1 MVWLCC
7 RKRVAVVRSGLFVA
21 VGLGSALGA
30 ILRFSVSLW
39 LATADTTLPLATLV
53 VNIIGSFWIG
63 CYASLTGE
71 GGRWQV
77 SVWQKQ
83 FMLSGVCAGFTTFSV
98 FSLEMQQLLQSG
110 RFTLASVYLL
120 VSAVL
125 WLAACWAGLTLGDR
139 INRGSS
145 SDKGANGV

>member
-1 MVWLCC
+1 MLSVL
-7 RKRVAVVRSGLFVA
+7 RPGLFVA
-21 VGLGSALGA
+21 VGMGSALGA
-30 ILRFSVSLW
+30 GLRLAMSLL
-39 LATADTTLPLATLV
+39 LATSADSSTPLMLPLATLV

-98 FSLEMQQLLQSG
+98 FSLEMLQLLQTG

-125 WLAACWAGLTLGDR
+125 WLAACWGGLTLGDR